1 MSNNFFNVLE
11 DEYSIRLNEQQ
22 RSAVLHKDGP
32 AAILAVPGSGKTTV
46 LICRTANLIKNHGIN
61 PFNILSVTFSK
72 ASALDM
78 QNRFNNLF
86 RDLVPDGIRFS
97 TIHSFAYYVVREYS
111 NITGIRFNVI
121 EDEKS
126 GLNKTSV
133 LKQIYHRVNNAYIN
147 EDKLEELVTN
157 ISYVKNMMIDEK
169 DIRSSG
175 ITIPGFEDI
184 YKQYEGMKK
193 SNNLID
199 YDDMLTFGYEILK
212 SSPILLNKYRKR
224 FQYIQVDESQDTS
237 RVQHEIIRLIAHP
250 SNNIFLVGDEDQ
262 SIYNFRGAYP
272 EAILGFKDVYRGA
285 RVLFM
290 EENFRSTKSIV
301 DLANVFIKENKKR
314 HNKNLFTRKDKGEAA
329 EVISVKDQEEQIRYI
344 ISQLKNE
351 TGRTAILFRN
361 NLSSIGLIDRLD
373 RSRIEF
379 YVRDFKQTFFNHWVV
394 QDIVAFISLA
404 INSEDLESF
413 ERIYYK
419 LNSYISKKSMDYIK
433 KYHKDEC
440 VFTSMKKC
448 PDIPVFQINRIDKLR
463 ESFKGVAYKSP
474 REAIDYI
481 ERELMYKKYL
491 DENTEKLGYSTEI
504 TNSMLSTLKSIAE
517 GTGTIIGFLNRL
529 EELQSI
535 IENAKKNKY
544 KDVVTLSTIHS
555 SKGLEF
561 DNVYMIDLIDGEF
574 PSSGSVKSL
583 ESGDSTL
590 IEEERRLF
598 YVGMTRARHRLKLIK
613 VSYKNGERVYHSR
626 FLDEAIMIT
635 DKDKIN
641 ADTVLSHFSIG
652 TLIDHKI
659 FGKGKI
665 RSINNNV
672 LEINFD
678 VSGLKTLSI
687 DTCIEKNLLTVIAPL

>member
-11 DEYSIRLNEQQ
+11 DEYRIKLNDQQ

-78 QNRFNNLF
+78 QNRFNSIFKSLS
-86 RDLVPDGIRFS
+86 VEGSRFS

-126 GLNKTSV
+126 GMNKTSV
-133 LKQIYHRVNNAYIN
+133 LKQIYHRVNDAYLN

-157 ISYVKNMMIDEK
+157 ISYVKNMLIDEK
-169 DIRSSG
+169 DLKNCG
-175 ITIPGFEDI
+175 ITTPGFEDI
-184 YKQYEGMKK
+184 YKQYESMKK

-237 RVQHEIIRLIAHP
+237 KVQHEIIRLIAHP
-250 SNNIFLVGDEDQ
+250 KNNIFLVGDEDQ

-272 EAILGFKDVYRGA
+272 EAILGFKDAYRGA
-285 RVLFM
+285 KVFFM

-314 HNKNLFTRKDKGEAA
+314 HNKNLFTRKNLGEPA
-329 EVISVKDQEEQIRYI
+329 EVIGVKDQEDQIKYI

-351 TGRTAILFRN
+351 EGRTAILFRN
-361 NLSSIGLIDRLD
+361 NLSSIALIDRLD
-373 RSRIEF
+373 RSKIGF

-404 INSEDLESF
+404 INSEDFESF

-419 LNSYISKKSMDYIK
+419 MNSYISKKSVEYIK
-433 KYHKDEC
+433 KHYKGEC
-440 VFTSMKKC
+440 VFASMKKC
-448 PDIPVFQINRIDKLR
+448 PDIPVFQISRIDKLH
-463 ESFKGVAYKSP
+463 ESFRALAYKSP
-474 REAIDYI
+474 REAIDWI

-491 DENTEKLGYSTEI
+491 DENSEKLGNSTEVI
-504 TNSMLSTLKSIAE
+504 NSIVSTLKVIAE
-517 GTGTIIGFLNRL
+517 GTGTIIGFLNRI
-529 EELQSI
+529 EELQSV
-535 IENAKKNKY
+535 IENAKGNKY

-561 DNVYMIDLIDGEF
+561 DNVYMIDLIEGEF
-574 PSSGSVKSL
+574 PSSGSLKAS
-583 ESGDSTL
+583 ESGDNTL

-598 YVGMTRARHRLKLIK
+598 YVGMTRARSRLKLIK
-613 VSYKNGERVYHSR
+613 LYYKNGEKVYSSR
-626 FLDEAIMIT
+626 FLDEVTFIT
-635 DKDKIN
+635 GKDKFN
-641 ADTVLSHFSIG
+641 SSSHLNYFNIG
-652 TLIDHKI
+652 SLIIHKV
-659 FGKGKI
+659 FGKGRIK
-665 RSINNNV
+665 SIDDNII
-672 LEINFD
+672 EINFD
-678 VSGLKTLSI
+678 VSGLKALSI
-687 DTCIEKNLLTVIAPL
+687 DTCIEKDLLTVIASS